1 MDGFGELLP
10 ELSCLGLLSTMVL
23 NVCCGKKGRPITW
36 VKCTTPAGCIESKC
50 LAVST
55 VLNIELLNS
64 RGYDMFL
71 THPNLIISL
80 KFDGRT

>member
-1 MDGFGELLP
+1 M
-10 ELSCLGLLSTMVL
+10 
-23 NVCCGKKGRPITW
+23 W

-55 VLNIELLNS
+55 VLDIELLNLG
-64 RGYDMFL
+64 GYDMFL

-80 KFDGRT
+80 KLDGYDFGLFSNEIKLIMKSRTNVFGNCKQAKAPLAK